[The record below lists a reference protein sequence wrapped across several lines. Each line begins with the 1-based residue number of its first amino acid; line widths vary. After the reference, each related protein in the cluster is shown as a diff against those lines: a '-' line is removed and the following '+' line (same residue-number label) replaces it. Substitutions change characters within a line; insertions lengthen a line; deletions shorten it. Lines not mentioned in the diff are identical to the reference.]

1 MVVFAHALSSGVW
14 AKASAAH
21 IYIFLKL
28 ETPRL
33 ESFNH
38 LEILVGPSLTY
49 RLPREGLGGRLED
62 HGVLV
67 GIFG

>member
-1 MVVFAHALSSGVW
+1 MVFAQALSSCVS
-14 AKASAAH
+14 AKVSAAH
-21 IYIFLKL
+21 IYTFLKL

-49 RLPREGLGGRLED
+49 RVPREDLGGRLED
-62 HGVLV
+62 DGALV
-67 GIFG
+67 GSFG